1 MEPKKNSN
9 VDLEKKRGLFI
20 QIGLAVSLLIVLGA
34 FEYRSYE
41 KGASSLGDFN
51 LEADWEEEIENTFRE
66 EKPPPPPPPP
76 PDEIVIVEDEEEI
89 ENEIE
94 IEDTESDEDLE
105 IEEEEEVTDE
115 VFVIVEDMPRFQ
127 GCADDQCTQMEIMKY
142 IAKNTKYPPIA
153 KENNITGRVF
163 VSFVVD
169 KTGKVTQVKVLRGV
183 DKYLDAEAVRVVQ
196 SMPKFKPGK
205 QRGKTVSV
213 QYSVPINFKL
223 GVQTEEK

>member
-1 MEPKKNSN
+1 MEPKKNPN

-20 QIGLAVSLLIVLGA
+20 QIGLVITLLIVLGA

-105 IEEEEEVTDE
+105 IEEEEELTDE

-223 GVQTEEK
+223 S